1 MQRLNTHPT
10 AIRPMI
16 SVLALLCFAT
26 ATSSLAGGPRRLCHL
41 SNPRMLPGR
50 VPDTDT
56 DDILCPPV
64 VAPVV
69 AFDADQLSSP
79 PTAPKK
85 PLPTSQ
91 TPMKSMARE
100 IIRIIKIKNRKTI
113 TTTNESNEHCCAKP
127 NHQCIADTESHASA
141 SVGTET
147 HTWGVIATKTN
158 GNEMV
163 CDSPPSTN
171 DACQGRRSALH
182 VLRECPLGTTGTTM
196 FSWFFFDCVLDV
208 LIKPF
213 EALKLT
219 PFKL

>member
-16 SVLALLCFAT
+16 SVLAMLCFAT

-56 DDILCPPV
+56 DDTLCPPV

-79 PTAPKK
+79 PTPQR
-85 PLPTSQ
+85 T
-91 TPMKSMARE
+91 MKSMARE

-113 TTTNESNEHCCAKP
+113 TTTNESNEHCCAP
-127 NHQCIADTESHASA
+127 NHQCIADTESNASA

-171 DACQGRRSALH
+171 DAVSFDHIVACQGRRSAL
-182 VLRECPLGTTGTTM
+182 LRECLLGTTGTTM

-208 LIKPF
+208 LIKIF
-213 EALKLT
+213 
-219 PFKL
+219 

>member
-1 MQRLNTHPT
+1 MQPFKKQPT

-16 SVLALLCFAT
+16 SVLAMLCFAT

-79 PTAPKK
+79 PTAPKQ
-85 PLPTSQ
+85 PLPTPQ
-91 TPMKSMARE
+91 RTMKSMARE

-127 NHQCIADTESHASA
+127 NHQCIADTESNASA

-147 HTWGVIATKTN
+147 HKWGVDTTKTN

-163 CDSPPSTN
+163 CDSPPPTN
-171 DACQGRRSALH
+171 DAVSFDHIVACQGLGQRSAL
-182 VLRECPLGTTGTTM
+182 LRECPLGTTGTTM
-196 FSWFFFDCVLDV
+196 FSWLFFDCVLDI
-208 LIKPF
+208 LIKIF
-213 EALKLT
+213 
-219 PFKL
+219 